1 MYNVPM
7 IPDYDLRRQRHC
19 VSCGLISRCGR
30 AYFHDL
36 RGPLKPNPH
45 SMAYDDELSPAPQD
59 DRRGDDEV
67 CPATSTDWLRL
78 SLGPPPNPLSSNV
91 AAASSGGSERMKTSS
106 ASSSAAL
113 FSPLPLL
120 AFWPSSSA
128 SGFPNPPAEDMAGPM
143 VPWTGPH
150 SREPPP
156 QYWGRF
162 WNVGNTNLALGGG
175 PALILPPAMPEFVAR
190 QLAHPMMSSA
200 GAPRMAVRV
209 VSPPR
214 RPQSGV
220 WVTLQAKRNRGRE
233 PFLPQ
238 IPKSY
243 LRIKDGRMTV
253 RLLIKYLMNKL
264 VLEDES
270 EVEIT
275 CRGQRLL
282 PSLSLLHVRDQ
293 LWCSRESSSSA
304 AMPLQDSL
312 NPDHI
317 MMLHYGRRSPSS
329 CIL

>member
-1 MYNVPM
+1 MCNAPM
-7 IPDYDLRRQRHC
+7 IPDYGLRRKRRF
-19 VSCGLISRCGR
+19 VSRAPISRCGR
-30 AYFHDL
+30 IYFHAV

-59 DRRGDDEV
+59 DRRDDDDV
-67 CPATSTDWLRL
+67 DLATSTDWLRL
-78 SLGPPPNPLSSNV
+78 SLGPPPNPLSPTV
-91 AAASSGGSERMKTSS
+91 AAVSSGGAERMKTSS
-106 ASSSAAL
+106 ASSSVSL
-113 FSPLPLL
+113 FSPLPFL
-120 AFWPSSSA
+120 AVWPSSSA
-128 SGFPNPPAEDMAGPM
+128 SGFPNPPAADMAGSM

-253 RLLIKYLMNKL
+253 RLLIKYLVNKL

-270 EVEIT
+270 ELLLEKERTERAMRASGPANKADVSRTAGGCSGAATPTLKDHDEVGPGVVE
-275 CRGQRLL
+275 RF
-282 PSLSLLHVRDQ
+282 D
-293 LWCSRESSSSA
+293 EEMA
-304 AMPLQDSL
+304 K
-312 NPDHI
+312 
-317 MMLHYGRRSPSS
+317 
-329 CIL
+329 